1 MLDSRVNVIYRP
13 LSCLKARVKKPTVQ
27 STSSTKISN
36 YWIPS
41 G

>member
-1 MLDSRVNVIYRP
+1 MDSRVNVIYRP
-13 LSCLKARVKKPTVQ
+13 LSYLKAGIMK
-27 STSSTKISN
+27 STAQNVSSTKISN

>member
-1 MLDSRVNVIYRP
+1 MDSRVNVIYRP
-13 LSCLKARVKKPTVQ
+13 LSCLKVGVIKPTFY
-27 STSSTKISN
+27 SMRSTKISN